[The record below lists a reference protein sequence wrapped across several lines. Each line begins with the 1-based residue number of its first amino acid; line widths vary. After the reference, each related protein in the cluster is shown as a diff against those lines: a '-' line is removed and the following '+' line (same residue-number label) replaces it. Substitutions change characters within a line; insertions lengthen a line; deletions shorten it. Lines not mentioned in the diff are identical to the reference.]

1 MVTVRVEFVFSGIVA
16 GAKTL
21 AIVGGWVTV
30 RVAVLDVVPVPP
42 FVELT
47 APVVL
52 AYEPGVAESKFTEI
66 AQLVPGAALVPPV
79 RPMEVLPAAPP
90 VIVPPQVL
98 VTPGVPATTRPDG
111 NASLTA
117 RPVRA
122 TVLAAGFVIVR
133 VKTELAL
140 ATTLVGANALLI
152 VGGATTVKVAEAVP
166 PVPLVALTLPV
177 VLTLL
182 PAVAAVT
189 LTETAQVALTASEPP
204 LRLNE
209 VEPEVAPL
217 TDPPQLLLRFGI
229 EATCKPAVARLSVT
243 ATLVCVIVADGFVM
257 VSVTV
262 ELAPSAMVVGENALV
277 IVGTGLFT
285 TWPPLSV
292 PELLPKRDPGPGMEV
307 AGEIVIFVA
316 SFVDQVTAPAVVL
329 VRKTSP
335 LTGAFATAVTAGSL
349 PVQAALATKHVPATA
364 FDRFDACVVNVVFRA
379 TQR

>member
-1 MVTVRVEFVFSGIVA
+1 MVKVRVEVPLSVIVL
-16 GAKTL
+16 GAKAL
-21 AIVGGWVTV
+21 EIVGGVVTV
-30 RVAVLDVVPVPP
+30 NVAVLDVVPVPP
-42 FVELT
+42 FVALT
-47 APVVL
+47 TPVVL
-52 AYEPGVAESKFTEI
+52 AYEPGVAESTFTETV
-66 AQLVPGAALVPPV
+66 QLELMATVPPV
-79 RPMEVLPAAPP
+79 TPIEVLPAAPP
-90 VIVPPQVL
+90 LIVKPQGL
-98 VTPGVPATTRPDG
+98 VKPGVPATTRPDG
-111 NASLTA
+111 NGSLTA
-117 RPVRA
+117 TPVRA
-122 TVLAAGFVIVR
+122 TVLAAGFVIVKVR
-133 VKTELAL
+133 TELVL
-140 ATTLVGANALLI
+140 TVTLVGANALLI

-166 PVPLVALTLPV
+166 PVPVVALTLPV

-189 LTETAQVALTASEPP
+189 LTETAQVALTASDPP

-209 VEPEVAPL
+209 VDPEVAPL

-243 ATLVCVIVADGFVM
+243 ATLVCAIVADGFVM

-349 PVQAALATKHVPATA
+349 PPQAPLKQVPATA
-364 FDRFDACVVNVVFRA
+364 LARFVACVANVALRA